1 MAIFSTGT
9 SLCIH
14 KFPLLLFFVVFH
26 NSINSVQFD
35 NNYLQHLSNYIYI
48 RNDTFLPRALYFS
61 DID

>member
-14 KFPLLLFFVVFH
+14 KFPHLLFFVVFH
-26 NSINSVQFD
+26 NSIDSVQFD
-35 NNYLQHLSNYIYI
+35 YLQHLSNYIYI
-48 RNDTFLPRALYFS
+48 RNDTSLPRVLYFS